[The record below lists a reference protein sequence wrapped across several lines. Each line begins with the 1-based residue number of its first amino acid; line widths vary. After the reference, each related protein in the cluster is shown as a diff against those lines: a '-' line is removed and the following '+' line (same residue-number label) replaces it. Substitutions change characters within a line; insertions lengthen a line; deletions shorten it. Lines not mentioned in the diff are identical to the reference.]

1 MTKSFLAAGTL
12 ALAIA
17 SSSPA
22 FGHGMRGHGAC
33 GHGVLPGGD
42 RILHAL
48 DLSAD
53 QKQKTQDILTAHRPT
68 LAQLAATEKAAKQ
81 TLADRLLGTGTVTQ
95 QDIDAM
101 VQQEVQARTALMRE
115 RLATAL
121 EVRNVLTPEQIQKA
135 ATIRAGMKDLHAQMR
150 QLLGKQG
157 AE

>member
-33 GHGVLPGGD
+33 GHDALPGGG
-42 RILHAL
+42 RMLRAL
-48 DLSAD
+48 DLSPD
-53 QKQKTQDILTAHRPT
+53 QKQQVRDLLTAHRTTRAP
-68 LAQLAATEKAAKQ
+68 LVANERAAKQ
-81 TLADRLLGTGTVTQ
+81 ALADKLLGTGTVTQ
-95 QDIDAM
+95 QDLDALL
-101 VQQEVQARTALMRE
+101 QQEAQARTALMRE

-121 EVRNVLTPEQIQKA
+121 EVRTVLTPEQMQNA
-135 ATIRAGMKDLHAQMR
+135 ATIRASMKDLHAQMR

-157 AE
+157 AD